1 MMCVTSVPA
10 CCPHYNAAGQE
21 SQQHGENLHILFT
34 VWSNLPIL
42 VHKMF
47 KIPRQTVT
55 RRTASGRGRDR

>member
-10 CCPHYNAAGQE
+10 CCPHYNAAGRE
-21 SQQHGENLHILFT
+21 SQHLVENLHILFT
-34 VWSNLPIL
+34 VWSNLSIL

-47 KIPRQTVT
+47 KIHRQTVT